1 LKKNCSASFIA
12 FRGSHEVFGSNNN
25 GNYLGILELLA
36 RYDPFLREHITRYAN
51 KESGNAFYLS
61 KDNEM
66 LHLMK
71 KKILEIIIEQI
82 KSAKYYSIIIDF
94 TPDISHID
102 QLTVVIRYM
111 LLNGTPVEKLLNL
124 LLMQVIKPKL
134 WKIK

>member
-1 LKKNCSASFIA
+1 VLSEIFFFFLYFQLKKNCSASFIA

-71 KKILEIIIEQI
+71 KKNTGN
-82 KSAKYYSIIIDF
+82 YY
-94 TPDISHID
+94 
-102 QLTVVIRYM
+102 RA
-111 LLNGTPVEKLLNL
+111 N
-124 LLMQVIKPKL
+124 
-134 WKIK
+134 